1 MNRRKILQ
9 LLGSGALMVTV
20 AHKALAQSGHQGHGD
35 HSGHGAMDH
44 NKMDHNSH
52 GSMPAMSNDLADL
65 MPLDKMPSKQPLQP
79 LKLLKNIANKQGVFI
94 ANLEAKPIKV
104 NLADDKETEVWAY
117 NGQLPGPQIIV
128 YEGDT
133 VEIHFKNS
141 LSQSTTV
148 HWHGLPVPPQEDGN
162 PHDAVKPG
170 ESRIYRFTLPQN
182 CAGTYWY
189 HPHPHGDV
197 SEQVAKGLAGSF
209 IVKAKN
215 DPLND
220 LSEQHWLISDLRL
233 DKNGNIPEN
242 TMMDWMNGREGQFVL
257 INGQLQPRINVKS
270 GERIRI
276 WNACSA
282 RYLRL
287 AIPNCQWIVVGSDG
301 GLLEKPRPGVNELM
315 LSPAE
320 RVEVILQTDKDQSSQ
335 LVSHYYDRQKMMVT
349 EPHDDVLLADISIDA
364 SPVKL
369 PDFLRKIDDFGA
381 ITATKSVEFSE
392 AEMDHAHMDMGN
404 DKAKQMA
411 MLQNMFK
418 VNGKTYDMDRIDL
431 TSKQDA
437 VEEWQIFNNSHM
449 DHPFHLHG
457 TQFLIIKRELDGKV
471 TDEPFKAFKDS
482 FNLRPYEKV
491 TIKVKQTEK
500 GIRMFHCHILEHETL
515 GMMANL
521 NVI

>member
-20 AHKALAQSGHQGHGD
+20 AHKALAQGGHQGHGY
-35 HSGHGAMDH
+35 HSGHGAMAP
-44 NKMDHNSH
+44 NKMGHSGH
-52 GSMPAMSNDLADL
+52 GSMPTMSHDLADL
-65 MPLDKMPSKQPLQP
+65 MPLDKMASKQPLQP
-79 LKLLKNIANKQGVFI
+79 LKLLKNTSSKQGVFI

-117 NGQLPGPQIIV
+117 NGQLPGPQIVV

-141 LSQSTTV
+141 LSQPTTV

-162 PHDAVKPG
+162 PQDAVKPG

-189 HPHPHGDV
+189 HPHPHGYV

-242 TMMDWMNGREGQFVL
+242 NILDWMNGREGQFVL
-257 INGQLQPRINVKS
+257 INGQLQPSINIKT

-282 RYLRL
+282 RYLLL
-287 AIPNCQWIVVGSDG
+287 AIPGCKWITVGSDG
-301 GLLEKPRPGVNELM
+301 GLLEEPKPAASKLFIG
-315 LSPAE
+315 PAE
-320 RVEVILQTDKDQSSQ
+320 RVEVILQADESQLTQ
-335 LVSHYYDRQKMMVT
+335 LVSNYYDRSKMMVND
-349 EPHDDVLLADISIDA
+349 PKNDVLLANISVDA
-364 SPVKL
+364 TPFKL
-369 PDFLRKIDDFGA
+369 PETLRTIDDLGPVA
-381 ITATKSVEFSE
+381 AKKYVEFSE
-392 AEMDHAHMDMGN
+392 AEMPTDFMNSNSD
-404 DKAKQMA
+404 KQMA
-411 MLQNMFK
+411 VLKTMFL
-418 VNGKTYDMDRIDL
+418 VNGKTHDMNRIDM
-431 TSKQDA
+431 TSKLNA
-437 VEEWQIFNNSHM
+437 IEEWEVYNNSHM
-449 DHPFHLHG
+449 DHPFHIHG
-457 TQFLIIKRELDGKV
+457 GQVLITKRVFKDKV
-471 TDEPFKAFKDS
+471 TEETRKIWKDT
-482 FNLRPYEKV
+482 FNVKPYERV
-491 TIKVKQTEK
+491 TFRIKQTEK